1 MKITA
6 ITPIVARF
14 GNRPRVLVKI
24 ETDEGITGWGETYSI
39 GPDLA
44 VGPTVDYCF
53 KLIKG
58 IDPRRIEFI
67 MMKLHQQFR
76 FPPGGI
82 GLSAISGID
91 HALWDIA
98 GKAAGVPVYQLLGG
112 HARDKVRVYR
122 GIGVKLREHDGDAL
136 AGRTIVH
143 WTGKSRWVAHAL
155 RKFATPKIMGFSHL
169 PPHDRDLHLALSGLP
184 GANAARS

>member
-14 GNRPRVLVKI
+14 GNRPRVLVKV

-39 GPDLA
+39 GPDMA

-53 KLIKG
+53 ELIKG

-112 HARDKVRVYR
+112 NARDKIR
-122 GIGVKLREHDGDAL
+122 I
-136 AGRTIVH
+136 
-143 WTGKSRWVAHAL
+143 
-155 RKFATPKIMGFSHL
+155 
-169 PPHDRDLHLALSGLP
+169 
-184 GANAARS
+184 